1 MWRQFSNL
9 TWLFLVYYEV
19 SCAGDI
25 ENTVAKSTFTVL
37 KKMKMKIVQ
46 CPLFYLSTKVTV
58 EKALKEIIMNTF
70 YLIVAQQQ
78 SSGPATA
85 KWHRPEFSYK
95 NCRNCFYWSFLTV
108 EIILNSDLNLL

>member
-9 TWLFLVYYEV
+9 TRLFLVYYEV

-37 KKMKMKIVQ
+37 KKIKMKIVQ
-46 CPLFYLSTKVTV
+46 CPMLYLSTKVTV
-58 EKALKEIIMNTF
+58 EKALKEIRMNTF
-70 YLIVAQQQ
+70 YLIAHQQ

-85 KWHRPEFSYK
+85 GWHRPEFSY
-95 NCRNCFYWSFLTV
+95 RNC
-108 EIILNSDLNLL
+108 